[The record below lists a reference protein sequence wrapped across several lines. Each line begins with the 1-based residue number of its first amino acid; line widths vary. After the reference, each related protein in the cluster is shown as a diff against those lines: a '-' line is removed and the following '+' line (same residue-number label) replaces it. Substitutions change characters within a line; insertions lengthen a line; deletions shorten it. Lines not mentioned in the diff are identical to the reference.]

1 MISRNHDLTNNE
13 IESINGNH
21 AKLKAAHEKL
31 KAEVEAQN
39 KFNSDNQ
46 VDITVKIIDKKLTIT
61 TQKTFA
67 SWLVLHLG
75 QCGQGAEEAE
85 WGEEHYK
92 LRHWHDQ
99 AQHSHIAHD
108 DDNYYIIMMVLIWW
122 EYDNLNLPPISI
134 TMTNSQWQC
143 WQKKSAKEIQTTK
156 SDLIIILWRE
166 VAGRSW
172 WMEEK

>member
-46 VDITVKIIDKKLTIT
+46 VIITVKMIDKKFNIIF
-61 TQKTFA
+61 KRMGTFA
-67 SWLVLHLG
+67 SIIIILHLG

-85 WGEEHYK
+85 
-92 LRHWHDQ
+92 
-99 AQHSHIAHD
+99 
-108 DDNYYIIMMVLIWW
+108 
-122 EYDNLNLPPISI
+122 
-134 TMTNSQWQC
+134 
-143 WQKKSAKEIQTTK
+143 
-156 SDLIIILWRE
+156 
-166 VAGRSW
+166 
-172 WMEEK
+172 